1 MKKFFFTSLFLALII
16 GTSFVKNTT
25 KTLDKEIFEKRENI
39 TLLQNK
45 YELVLLDFNYLSS
58 PDRLKKY
65 QQIYFEKVYVV
76 VVGSSYSIVVIIVV
90 FFRVHQKRRRRRRRV
105 LRRVLHRILLVDHFS
120 SPPSSGCT
128 RPSSR
133 IYSRSFRQ
141 YAETRNIRTKLDS
154 ISLRSRTAGTNQ

>member
-65 QQIYFEKVYVV
+65 QQMYFEKE
-76 VVGSSYSIVVIIVV
+76 
-90 FFRVHQKRRRRRRRV
+90 
-105 LRRVLHRILLVDHFS
+105 LRAINLKNIKKLKIE
-120 SPPSSGCT
+120 GN
-128 RPSSR
+128 
-133 IYSRSFRQ
+133 SFQ
-141 YAETRNIRTKLDS
+141 INE
-154 ISLRSRTAGTNQ
+154 

>member
-16 GTSFVKNTT
+16 VTSFVKNTT

-65 QQIYFEKVYVV
+65 QQM
-76 VVGSSYSIVVIIVV
+76 
-90 FFRVHQKRRRRRRRV
+90 
-105 LRRVLHRILLVDHFS
+105 
-120 SPPSSGCT
+120 
-128 RPSSR
+128 
-133 IYSRSFRQ
+133 
-141 YAETRNIRTKLDS
+141 
-154 ISLRSRTAGTNQ
+154 